1 MPRFPKRIGRVP
13 TKLSE
18 IRENLEG
25 GSRARQ
31 IVKDAVREPNRFLL
45 EVGTEFEGTH
55 ASGIRDETR
64 PVFQGWNTTKR
75 LEGDVYGSHVNVVA
89 WDDAHRM
96 PPLLDEEE
104 RGVAAS
110 NKCRP
115 LHAKS
120 GPEQVR
126 AMFDRRERLR
136 RSRLVIQN

>member
-31 IVKDAVREPNRFLL
+31 IVKDAVREPNGFLL
-45 EVGTEFEGTH
+45 EVGAEFERTH

-75 LEGDVYGSHVNVVA
+75 LEGTSMGVMSTRLHGTTHIKCTPFLTKRREELKQVINVV
-89 WDDAHRM
+89 HFM
-96 PPLLDEEE
+96 PNLVQGRFAPCSTDES
-104 RGVAAS
+104 V
-110 NKCRP
+110 
-115 LHAKS
+115 
-120 GPEQVR
+120 
-126 AMFDRRERLR
+126 
-136 RSRLVIQN
+136 